1 MQAGRQFGT
10 EARRFRSFE
19 SLVLRSVAAGAGGY
33 GAGKGD
39 NKSLPPAMTIQVTGK
54 NRDVGAALR
63 SYVQERIAHAVE
75 KFIGRETTGHVRIEK
90 ERSEFR
96 TDCTIH
102 LWQGMSL
109 EAHGAAADAYQS
121 ADRACER
128 LEKRIRRYK
137 ERLKRHGGETPRKET
152 PAAGYVIQAVPEDHE
167 EHDEGNPVIIAEAE
181 MPVHEMAVSD
191 AVMQM
196 DLSDRPVVVFRN
208 ASHGEINVV
217 YRRGDGNIGWI
228 DPTGPLSSKSAAVAQ
243 QRTKKARKRGEAG
256 DPETT
261 ATAPR
266 RGNKMLLTH
275 FIAPNSVVPLLKVK
289 SKKQLLQGLSA
300 RAARITGVPERDI
313 FDVLWQRERLGS
325 TGLGHGVAIP
335 HGKLQGLKRIAGVF
349 ARLAEPID
357 FEAIDGQ
364 KVDIV
369 VLLLAPEGAGA
380 DHLKALARISRLLRD
395 AAAVEKLRAAKDAAA
410 LYAVLTEGETS
421 SHAA

>member
-1 MQAGRQFGT
+1 
-10 EARRFRSFE
+10 
-19 SLVLRSVAAGAGGY
+19 
-33 GAGKGD
+33 
-39 NKSLPPAMTIQVTGK
+39 MTIQVQVTGK
-54 NRDVGAALR
+54 NLDVGEALR

-137 ERLKRHGGETPRKET
+137 ERLKRHGGETPRRET
-152 PAAGYVIQAVPEDHE
+152 PASGYVIHAAPEGHE
-167 EHDEGNPVIIAEAE
+167 EHDEDNPVIIAEAE

-228 DPTGPLSSKSAAVAQ
+228 DPAGPLSSMSAAVAQ
-243 QRTKKARKRGEAG
+243 QRTKKARKRG
-256 DPETT
+256 
-261 ATAPR
+261 
-266 RGNKMLLTH
+266 
-275 FIAPNSVVPLLKVK
+275 
-289 SKKQLLQGLSA
+289 
-300 RAARITGVPERDI
+300 
-313 FDVLWQRERLGS
+313 
-325 TGLGHGVAIP
+325 
-335 HGKLQGLKRIAGVF
+335 
-349 ARLAEPID
+349 
-357 FEAIDGQ
+357 
-364 KVDIV
+364 
-369 VLLLAPEGAGA
+369 
-380 DHLKALARISRLLRD
+380 
-395 AAAVEKLRAAKDAAA
+395 
-410 LYAVLTEGETS
+410 
-421 SHAA
+421 